1 MINCYLWDICTFWHC
16 ENGTCYIPK
25 LLIYVAKP
33 LWISNKN
40 IWAMD
45 NVHIFSETMIMIKR
59 LTLFVTVLK
68 NSWVVKRFTDVEQL
82 DFPNV

>member
-16 ENGTCYIPK
+16 ENGTCYTPK

-33 LWISNKN
+33 MWISNKN
-40 IWAMD
+40 TWAMD
-45 NVHIFSETMIMIKR
+45 NVHILNDWPYLYK
-59 LTLFVTVLK
+59 VLK